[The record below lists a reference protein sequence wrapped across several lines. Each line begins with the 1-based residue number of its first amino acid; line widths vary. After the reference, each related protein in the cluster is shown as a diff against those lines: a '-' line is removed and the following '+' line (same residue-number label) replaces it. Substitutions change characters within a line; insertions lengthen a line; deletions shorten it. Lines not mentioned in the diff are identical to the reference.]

1 MRPPFALLHAARE
14 LRASGRRIGL
24 YMGSITLGVA
34 ALVAI
39 NSFRANILESV
50 DEQARQLLG
59 ADFRLQSGTPFA
71 PAILAAVDSLGD
83 AGADLATV
91 TSTTSMA
98 LAPRT
103 GATRLVQLR
112 GVQGGYP
119 FYTRIRSAP
128 AEAWGRLRGERVA
141 VVDPALLPQLG
152 ARIGDTLEI
161 GGRRIPIAG
170 TIEDA
175 PGDVSFRAALA
186 PRVYIPDAAL
196 RETGLL
202 GFGSLAQYEVYVR
215 LPDDGARRRFLDAHG
230 PLFRENRIDIDTAAE
245 QARGM
250 TRALDALSKFL
261 ALAGLAA
268 LLLGGVG
275 VASAIHVFVK
285 ERLDTVAVLRCLG
298 APQRT
303 VFGAYLLQAAL
314 LGLLGAAAGA
324 LLGLAVQAALPTV
337 LRPFLPVDVPFA
349 VDPAAILAGLATGV
363 WVAAVFAL
371 IPLLAIR
378 DVAPL
383 QALRRDYEPPRRR
396 DPLRALALLALAASI
411 VALSVWQ
418 APSPRAGLG
427 FALGLALTIGL
438 LALVALALV
447 HGTRR
452 FLPDRARY
460 VVRQGISNLYRPHN
474 QTTAVTL
481 ALGFGIFLIASLYL
495 IHGAILDR
503 LAFGGEAAHANL
515 LLFDVQPDQMPGVQA
530 LFRRHG
536 APLSRITPIVPARL
550 QAINGRTARQLL
562 ADTGRARPEG
572 WALRREYR
580 NTYRDTLT
588 STETLVAG
596 EWWNVGAVGHP
607 DGRAGGGARDG
618 TGRPTGPANGEA
630 GGAPDASDAR
640 PRTTSHAP
648 TSRSASYATTPVG
661 HPASGLARIS
671 VEEGLAQQLRVGLG
685 DTITWD
691 FHGVPVPTVVA
702 SIRRV
707 EWARFEPNFFVVFE
721 PGSIDDAPQ
730 TLVALSDIPD
740 RDRRARLQAEL
751 AHRFPNISA
760 LDLSLLQETLDRIIG
775 KVSLAVRFLALF
787 SVAAGVL
794 VLVGAISTSR
804 HQRIRE
810 SALLKTLGATRSQI
824 TRILFT
830 EYAAL
835 GLLAGLAG
843 SLLALAGAWALARF
857 FLEIPFRPPI
867 LPLLAAWLLVA
878 ALAVIIGVLGSRDV
892 LRRPPLAVLRDA
904 AEG

>member
-1 MRPPFALLHAARE
+1 MRPPFALRHAARE
-14 LRASGRRIGL
+14 LRASSRRIGL

-39 NSFRANILESV
+39 NSFRTSILESV
-50 DEQARQLLG
+50 DAQARQLLG
-59 ADFRLQSGTPFA
+59 ADFRLQSGAPFA
-71 PAILAAVDSLGD
+71 PAVLVAVDSLGD
-83 AGADLATV
+83 AGADVATV

-128 AEAWGRLRGERVA
+128 ADAWSRLRRERVA
-141 VVDPALLPQLG
+141 VVDPGLLPQLG

-363 WVAAVFAL
+363 WVAVVFAL

-383 QALRRDYEPPRRR
+383 QALRRDYEPPHRR

-447 HGTRR
+447 RGTRR
-452 FLPDRARY
+452 FLPGRARY

-481 ALGFGIFLIASLYL
+481 ALGFGIFLIGSLYL

-503 LAFGGEAAHANL
+503 LAFGGEVAHANL

-530 LFRRHG
+530 LFRQHA

-550 QAINGRTARQLL
+550 LAINGRTARQLL

-596 EWWNVGAVGHP
+596 EWWNAGA
-607 DGRAGGGARDG
+607 
-618 TGRPTGPANGEA
+618 
-630 GGAPDASDAR
+630 
-640 PRTTSHAP
+640 
-648 TSRSASYATTPVG
+648 VG

-691 FHGVPVPTVVA
+691 FHGVPVPTVIA

-707 EWARFEPNFFVVFE
+707 QWARFEPNFFVVFE

-804 HQRIRE
+804 HQRTRE
-810 SALLKTLGATRSQI
+810 SALLKTIGATRTQI
-824 TRILFT
+824 TRILLT

-857 FLEIPFRPPI
+857 FLEIPFHPPRPG
-867 LPLLAAWLLVA
+867 AYTH
-878 ALAVIIGVLGSRDV
+878 
-892 LRRPPLAVLRDA
+892 
-904 AEG
+904 

>member
-1 MRPPFALLHAARE
+1 MRTPFAFAHAARE
-14 LRASGRRIGL
+14 LRSSGRRIGL

-39 NSFRANILESV
+39 NSFRANILDSV

-59 ADFRLQSGTPFA
+59 ADFRLQSSTPFA
-71 PAILAAVDSLGD
+71 PRILAAVDSLRAD
-83 AGADLATV
+83 GAALATV
-91 TSTTSMA
+91 TSTASMA
-98 LAPRT
+98 LAPRPGT
-103 GATRLVQLR
+103 TRLVQLR
-112 GVQGGYP
+112 GVEGDYP
-119 FYTRIRSAP
+119 FYTRLRSAP
-128 AEAWGRLRGERVA
+128 ASAWGRLRHERVA
-141 VVDPALLPQLG
+141 VVDPALLLQLG
-152 ARIGDTLEI
+152 AHVGDTLEV
-161 GGRRIPIAG
+161 GGRRLPIAG
-170 TIEDA
+170 TIEDS

-186 PRVYIPDAAL
+186 PRVYIPDEAL
-196 RETGLL
+196 RATGLL
-202 GFGSLAQYEVYVR
+202 GFGSLVQYEIYVR
-215 LPDDGARRRFLDAHG
+215 LPDEGARRRFLDAHR
-230 PLFRENRIDIDTAAE
+230 PLFRENRIDIDTAE
-245 QARGM
+245 GQARGM
-250 TRALDALSKFL
+250 TRALDSLSKFL

-285 ERLDTVAVLRCLG
+285 EKLDTVAVLRCLG
-298 APQRT
+298 ARQRS

-324 LLGLAVQAALPTV
+324 LLGLAVQAVLPSV
-337 LRPFLPVDVPFA
+337 LGSFLPVDVPFA
-349 VDPAAILAGLATGV
+349 IDVGALLAGLATGV
-363 WVAAVFAL
+363 WVASVFAL

-378 DVAPL
+378 NVAPL

-396 DPLRALALLALAASI
+396 DPLRALAMLALAASV
-411 VALSVWQ
+411 VALSLWQ
-418 APSPRAGLG
+418 APYPRAGLG
-427 FALGLALTIGL
+427 FALGLAITVGL
-438 LALVALALV
+438 LALVALGLV
-447 HGTRR
+447 RGTRR
-452 FLPDRARY
+452 FFPGRARY

-503 LAFGGEAAHANL
+503 LSFGGEAARANV
-515 LLFDVQPDQMPGVQA
+515 LLFDVQPDQLPRVQE
-530 LFRRHG
+530 LFRRQA

-550 QAINGRTARQLL
+550 QAINGRTIPQLL
-562 ADTGRARPEG
+562 ADTGRARPQP

-596 EWWNVGAVGHP
+596 SWWVTRRPSRGPGE
-607 DGRAGGGARDG
+607 RESGGYG
-618 TGRPTGPANGEA
+618 
-630 GGAPDASDAR
+630 SDLPLAH
-640 PRTTSHAP
+640 SP
-648 TSRSASYATTPVG
+648 TSPLAPSAAAP
-661 HPASGLARIS
+661 ARIS
-671 VEEGLAQQLRVGLG
+671 VEEGLAQQLRVHLG

-691 FHGVPVPTVVA
+691 FHGVPVPSVVG

-730 TLVALSDIPD
+730 TFVALSDIPD
-740 RDRRARLQAEL
+740 RTRRARVQAEL

-794 VLVGAISTSR
+794 VLVGALSTSR

-810 SALLKTLGATRSQI
+810 SALLKTLGATRRQI

-843 SLLALAGAWALARF
+843 TLLALLGAWALTRF
-857 FLEIPFRPPI
+857 FFEIPFRPPI
-867 LPLLAAWLLVA
+867 LPLVAAWLLVA
-878 ALAVIIGVLGSRDV
+878 ALAVAIGVLSSREV

>member
-1 MRPPFALLHAARE
+1 MRTPFALAHAARE
-14 LRASGRRIGL
+14 LRSSGRRIGL

-59 ADFRLQSGTPFA
+59 ADFRIQSSTPFDSR
-71 PAILAAVDSLGD
+71 ILAAVDSLR
-83 AGADLATV
+83 AEGAALATV
-91 TSTTSMA
+91 TSTASMA

-103 GATRLVQLR
+103 GTTRLVQLR
-112 GVQGGYP
+112 GVEGGYP
-119 FYTRIRSAP
+119 FYTRLRSAP
-128 AEAWGRLRGERVA
+128 ANAWSRLRSERVA
-141 VVDPALLPQLG
+141 VVDPALLLQLG
-152 ARIGDTLEI
+152 ARVGDTLEV

-170 TIEDA
+170 TIEDS

-196 RETGLL
+196 RATGLL
-202 GFGSLAQYEVYVR
+202 GFGSLVQYEIYVR
-215 LPDDGARRRFLDAHG
+215 LPDQAASQRFLDAHR
-230 PLFRENRIDIDTAAE
+230 PLFRENRIDIDTAE
-245 QARGM
+245 GQARGM
-250 TRALDALSKFL
+250 TRALDSLSKFL

-285 ERLDTVAVLRCLG
+285 EKLDTVAVLRCLG
-298 APQRT
+298 ARQRS

-324 LLGLAVQAALPTV
+324 LLGLAVQAVLPSV
-337 LRPFLPVDVPFA
+337 LGPFLPVDVPFA
-349 VDPAAILAGLATGV
+349 VDVGALLAGLATGV

-378 DVAPL
+378 NVAPL

-396 DPLRALALLALAASI
+396 DPLRALAMLALAASV
-411 VALSVWQ
+411 VALSLWQ
-418 APSPRAGLG
+418 APYPRAGLG
-427 FALGLALTIGL
+427 FALGLAITVGL
-438 LALVALALV
+438 LALVALGLV
-447 HGTRR
+447 RGTRR
-452 FLPDRARY
+452 FFPGRARY

-503 LAFGGEAAHANL
+503 LSFGGETARANV
-515 LLFDVQPDQMPGVQA
+515 LLFDVQPDQLPGVQE
-530 LFRRHG
+530 LFRQQA

-550 QAINGRTARQLL
+550 QAINGRTIAQLL
-562 ADTGRARPEG
+562 ADTGRARPQP

-588 STETLVAG
+588 ATETLVAG
-596 EWWNVGAVGHP
+596 RWWTA
-607 DGRAGGGARDG
+607 
-618 TGRPTGPANGEA
+618 
-630 GGAPDASDAR
+630 AR
-640 PRTTSHAP
+640 PH
-648 TSRSASYATTPVG
+648 SASS
-661 HPASGLARIS
+661 PARVSL
-671 VEEGLAQQLRVGLG
+671 EEGLAQQLRVHLG

-691 FHGVPVPTVVA
+691 FHGVPVPTVVG

-740 RDRRARLQAEL
+740 RTRRARVQAEL

-760 LDLSLLQETLDRIIG
+760 LDLSLLQKTLDRIIG

-794 VLVGAISTSR
+794 VLVGALSTSR

-810 SALLKTLGATRSQI
+810 SALLKTLGATRRQI

-843 SLLALAGAWALARF
+843 TLLALLGAWALTRF
-857 FLEIPFRPPI
+857 FFEIPFRPPI
-867 LPLLAAWLLVA
+867 LPLVAAWLLVA
-878 ALAVIIGVLGSRDV
+878 ALAVVIGVLSSREV